1 MSFPCGLQQR
11 ELLPHYRTLLSDE
24 QVLNSSLE
32 LWEADF
38 NSSKP
43 EEQLL
48 TGNITLS
55 NRTAGNRTE
64 QMMLRIVGGALE
76 RLGGS
81 PWQVCPQV

>member
-48 TGNITLS
+48 MGNITLS
-55 NRTAGNRTE
+55 NHTAGNRTE
-64 QMMLRIVGGALE
+64 QIMPRIVGGSLE

-81 PWQVCPQV
+81 PWQVCA